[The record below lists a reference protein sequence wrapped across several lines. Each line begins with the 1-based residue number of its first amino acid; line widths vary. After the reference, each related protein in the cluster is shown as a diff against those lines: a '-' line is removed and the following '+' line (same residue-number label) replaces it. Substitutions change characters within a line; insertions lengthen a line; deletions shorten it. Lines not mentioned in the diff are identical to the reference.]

1 MLKFVAEVIS
11 CKAYHL
17 RIACLAGVILAA
29 VCIVANLTAI
39 PQDLS
44 YHSFSDAK
52 MRWGIENGS
61 NVISNVSFIIAGLVG
76 LIRTK
81 YCPLSQMT
89 FMWRFF
95 FCSIAFVGLG
105 SAYYHWQPS
114 NNTLFWDRL
123 PMTVGFASLTACVC
137 AQRFSVRVGGLV
149 FGPLVLSGVYSVLYW
164 LITEQAG
171 AGDLRPYVLV
181 QYLPILLVPL
191 IIILF
196 PKKFEGDQ
204 YYWILLSSYIIA
216 KGFEM
221 QDNQIFE
228 MTHHVISG
236 HTLKHLIAGV
246 GILMFRADRIENEML
261 WK

>member
-1 MLKFVAEVIS
+1 MLRTAAEVIS
-11 CKAYHL
+11 SKAYYL
-17 RIACLAGVILAA
+17 RIACLVVVIVFAI
-29 VCIVANLTAI
+29 CITVNVPAI

-44 YHSFSDAK
+44 YHGFSDAK
-52 MRWGIENGS
+52 VWWGIENFS
-61 NVISNVSFIIAGLVG
+61 NVISNISFIIAGVVG
-76 LIRTK
+76 LMRIR
-81 YCPLSQMT
+81 YQPWSRLT

-123 PMTVGFASLTACVC
+123 PMTLGFASLTACVC
-137 AQRFSVRVGGLV
+137 AERFGLRVGILV
-149 FGPLVLSGVYSVLYW
+149 FGPLVLSGVCSVLYW

-171 AGDLRPYVLV
+171 AGDLRPYILV
-181 QYLPILLVPL
+181 QYLPMLLVPF

-196 PKKFEGDQ
+196 PKKLKGDR
-204 YYWILLSSYIIA
+204 YYWILLCSYIIA

-221 QDNQIFE
+221 QDNKIFE
-228 MTHHVISG
+228 MTHQVISG

-246 GILMFRADRIENEML
+246 GILMFRPDRIENERL
-261 WK
+261 LK